1 MEATKLETLD
11 EQEDRYGTKAIHAY
25 YLPIMDDLHRYCV
38 DHKISYSLSGGSLL
52 GAVRHKGF
60 IPWDD
65 DVDVMFD
72 RKNYERFL
80 ASFRETP
87 MEGYEIVGATWVT
100 RISRKDNPLIKVEGQ
115 CIDLFAFDQVP
126 ASRVQAKIKVFVL
139 RTLQGMLKDAPDYS
153 RFSLPYKC
161 LLFGTWLLGRFF
173 TRKWKRS
180 AYSRVSQWGK
190 GSGKINIYNTWFD
203 QIGKLAFD
211 EGITDGYVLL
221 DFEGR
226 QYMAIR
232 GYESYLT
239 ELYGDYMQLPPEDK
253 RMPSHR
259 K

>member
-1 MEATKLETLD
+1 MD
-11 EQEDRYGTKAIHAY
+11 ENKAAGTDDRYGTNAIHAY
-25 YLPIMDDLHRYCV
+25 YLPIMDALHRYCTEH
-38 DHKISYSLSGGSLL
+38 DIQYSLSGGSLL

-65 DVDVMFD
+65 DVDIMFD
-72 RKNYERFL
+72 RKNYDRFFTVF
-80 ASFRETP
+80 SEDP

-100 RISRKDNPLIKVEGQ
+100 RISRKDNPLIGKEEQ

-126 ASRVQAKIKVFVL
+126 AGRLQAKAKVLIL
-139 RTLQGMLKDAPDYS
+139 RTLQGMLKDAPEYE
-153 RFSLPYKC
+153 RFSLPYRC
-161 LLFGTWLLGRFF
+161 LLFVTWLLGRPF
-173 TRKWKRS
+173 TRKWKQKM
-180 AYSRVSQWGK
+180 YSRISQWGK

-203 QIGKLAFD
+203 QIGKLTFD

-226 QYMAIR
+226 KYMAIQ